1 MDAKDLHLN
10 DLKILLK
17 EKWNRGYINE
27 KKLDEG
33 VTVEDL
39 GNTVLFKGKV
49 LDTGKK
55 QKGMIYE
62 ISATLKDKMTVL
74 YNIKFFDVFKL
85 TSSIDRAVNTVEDIE
100 MTPLGSSLGSSG
112 LGSNG
117 GKSKKRKR
125 RSKRSR
131 RRSRRK

>member
-17 EKWNRGYINE
+17 EEWNRGYINE

-33 VTVEDL
+33 VRVEDL

-49 LDTGKK
+49 LDPGKK

-74 YNIKFFDVFKL
+74 YNINFFDVFKL
-85 TSSIDRAVNTVEDIE
+85 TYSIDRAVNTVKDIE
-100 MTPLGSSLGSSG
+100 MTPLGSIG